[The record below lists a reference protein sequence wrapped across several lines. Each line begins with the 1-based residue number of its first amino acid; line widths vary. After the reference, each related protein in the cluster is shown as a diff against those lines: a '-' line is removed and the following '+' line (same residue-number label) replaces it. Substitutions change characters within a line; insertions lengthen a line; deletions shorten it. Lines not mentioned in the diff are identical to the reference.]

1 MPASTARRGALAVLL
16 AALILFVLG
25 SIEIARAA
33 THAVTIADFAFSP
46 ATLTITAG
54 DTVTWTNNDQ
64 VVHTATSTTGAFDSG
79 DLDQGESF
87 SFTFTNP
94 GTYDYLCTP
103 HPTMTGQIVVQAAAP
118 APTAAPTA
126 APATQPP
133 PGGPLPDVA
142 MPAEWPA
149 SAFLATGLLL
159 LGGAGLA
166 VIARRPRE

>member
-1 MPASTARRGALAVLL
+1 MAASTARRGALALLL

-25 SIEIARAA
+25 SIELARAA

-46 ATLTITAG
+46 PTLTITAG
-54 DTVTWTNNDQ
+54 DTVTWTNEDQ

-79 DLDQGESF
+79 DLAQGASF
-87 SFTFTNP
+87 SFTFTTP
-94 GTYDYLCTP
+94 GTYTYLCTP
-103 HPTMTGQIVVQAAAP
+103 HPSMTGQIVVVAAAP
-118 APTAAPTA
+118 APTASTGG
-126 APATQPP
+126 
-133 PGGPLPDVA
+133 GGPLPDVA

-149 SAFLATGLLL
+149 SAVLATGLLL